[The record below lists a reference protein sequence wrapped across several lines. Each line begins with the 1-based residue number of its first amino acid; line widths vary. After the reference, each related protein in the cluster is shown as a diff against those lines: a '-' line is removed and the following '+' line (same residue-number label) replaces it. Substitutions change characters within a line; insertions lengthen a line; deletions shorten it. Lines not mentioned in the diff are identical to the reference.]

1 MLKHRVMTAIVLFV
15 IVLGALFGLG
25 RQGFAVA
32 AAVFFLAAGWEW
44 SAWIGRLSV
53 GQRVGWLALLAALM
67 WAIEAWQWSGVL
79 TWLPWLWLA
88 LIYWVVRYPKGTD
101 TWSKAPVMTMLGL
114 FLLAPSWAAAVHIK
128 AEGALGLP
136 GPWALLFI
144 LVWVWAADTG
154 AYFAGRTLGKRK
166 LAPNVSPGKTIE
178 GLVGGV
184 ALSLLVVV
192 LVAALWLPESVP
204 RFQLLLVALLTIFV
218 SVFGDLFESMVKR
231 LRGVKDSGNML
242 PGHGGMLDRID
253 SLTAAL
259 PIAVAAMSLVNLP
272 GGL

>member
-101 TWSKAPVMTMLGL
+101 TWSKAPVMAMLGL
-114 FLLAPSWAAAVHIK
+114 FLLAPSWAAVVHVK